1 MATTG
6 SGKATA
12 WDRQLKNRNFLSPAG
27 FKFNLSRAPK
37 VDFFSNSVNIPN
49 INLGVAIQ
57 STYLKDI
64 PVPGDKI
71 AYGDLEVQFF
81 VDENLE
87 NYLQI
92 HDWMR
97 ALGFPES
104 IDETIPLT
112 VNPDDLE
119 GSAYSDGTLI
129 IYNSSFNA
137 VAKVEF
143 QSLFPSSLSSMEF
156 NAQVTDINYIM
167 ATASFKYTIF
177 NVESLVG
184 NEP

>member
-6 SGKATA
+6 SGKLTA

-57 STYLKDI
+57 ASYLKDI
-64 PVPGDKI
+64 PVPGDKL

-81 VDENLE
+81 IDENLE
-87 NYLQI
+87 NYLQV

-104 IDETIPLT
+104 IGETIPL
-112 VNPDDLE
+112 D
-119 GSAYSDGTLI
+119 I
-129 IYNSSFNA
+129 NA
-137 VAKVEF
+137 VAWASPYINQNRKGASPKTVADVLKAGDVA
-143 QSLFPSSLSSMEF
+143 LFEISE
-156 NAQVTDINYIM
+156 TGDIRHP
-167 ATASFKYTIF
+167 
-177 NVESLVG
+177 VDL
-184 NEP
+184 